1 MSKHLIAAVLALTVG
16 GCGAI
21 YTSPSVTDGLD
32 DGVDVRV
39 VAMNFSAAAEA
50 NLSPYVPARLPPYF
64 RPEASQPSPRLGLG
78 GAGAMP
84 DLPDAED
91 FAARRREGDALSRQ
105 LPPAATEETR
115 PPGQAALRLPP
126 AGEPQPYRI
135 GVADVVLLS
144 ANTTGATLNDVPAL
158 IAAQN
163 RRQGYIVQDDGAI
176 AVPDVGRVR
185 IAGLT
190 LEESEAAIF
199 EALVG
204 QRLDPTFSLEI
215 AEFNS
220 QRVSV
225 GGAVKSPALAPITLK
240 PLFLSEALQLAGGVS
255 APDPDYVLVRLFRNG
270 EVYQA
275 PLRRLYA
282 DGGLNDVL
290 LRDGDSVFVDTRYD
304 IESARSYFEEQ
315 LRLRDAE
322 LREREFAFRETQAQ
336 TEEVRL
342 AQTLAQFEFQRA
354 QLQQQLVRMR
364 IDVASYNA
372 QRNSVIRV
380 EAADARAAFKDRL
393 ELGAVKRDYAY
404 IAGEVRK
411 PSRMELPFE
420 SRASLADLLFKDG
433 GIDMKTADYG
443 EIYVLRRSL
452 RPEEAGGITAY
463 HLDAT
468 NAASLTEAA
477 VFELRPNDVVFV
489 AEQPITTWNRVLSQ
503 MTPQFFISAA
513 SSAGNF

>member
-1 MSKHLIAAVLALTVG
+1 MSNKLIVAMLALTLG

-32 DGVDVRV
+32 GSMDVRV
-39 VAMNFSAAAEA
+39 VAMTFSATSEA

-64 RPEASQPSPRLGLG
+64 RPEPSDPAPKLGLG
-78 GAGAMP
+78 GAGVMP
-84 DLPDAED
+84 NLPDAN
-91 FAARRREGDALSRQ
+91 ALLARRSAAETLSRA
-105 LPPAATEETR
+105 LPPAATQATR

-126 AGEPQPYRI
+126 AGEAQPYRI

-185 IAGLT
+185 IGGLT

-199 EALVG
+199 QALVS

-225 GGAVKSPALAPITLK
+225 GGAVKSPELAPITLK
-240 PLFLSEALQLAGGVS
+240 PLYLSEALQLAGGVAAS
-255 APDPDYVLVRLFRNG
+255 DPDYVLVRLFRNG

-290 LRDGDSVFVDTRYD
+290 LRDGDSVFVDTQYD
-304 IESARSYFEEQ
+304 IDSARSYFEEQ

-322 LREREFAFRETQAQ
+322 LREQEFAFRQTQG
-336 TEEVRL
+336 EIDEVRL
-342 AQTLAQFEFQRA
+342 ASTLAQFEFQRA

-364 IDVASYNA
+364 IDVATYNA
-372 QRNSVIRV
+372 QRGSVVRTD
-380 EAADARAAFKDRL
+380 ASDARAAFKDRL

-411 PSRMELPFE
+411 PARMELPFE
-420 SRASLADLLFKDG
+420 TRASLADLLFKDG
-433 GIDMKTADYG
+433 GIDMKSADYA

-452 RPEEAGGITAY
+452 RPEEAGGVTAY
-463 HLDAT
+463 HLDAA
-468 NAASLTEAA
+468 NAAALTEAA

-489 AEQPITTWNRVLSQ
+489 AEQPVTTWNRVLSQ
-503 MTPQFFISAA
+503 LTPQLFLQAVN
-513 SSAGNF
+513 SAGGI

>member
-1 MSKHLIAAVLALTVG
+1 MCKNLIAAMLALTVG
-16 GCGAI
+16 GCGAL
-21 YTSPSVTDGLD
+21 YTSPKVTDGLGD
-32 DGVDVRV
+32 VDVRV
-39 VAMNFSAAAEA
+39 VSMTFSSTIEA
-50 NLSPYVPARLPPYF
+50 NLSAYVPARLPPYF
-64 RPEASQPSPRLGLG
+64 RPEPSVGAPRI
-78 GAGAMP
+78 GAGAIGAMP
-84 DLPDAED
+84 PLLDPDDLAG
-91 FAARRREGDALSRQ
+91 RRRVTDTASRQ
-105 LPPAATEETR
+105 LPPAATEATR
-115 PPGQAALRLPP
+115 PPGQAATRLPP
-126 AGEPQPYRI
+126 PGEPQPYRI

-185 IAGLT
+185 IGGLT
-190 LEESEAAIF
+190 LEEAEAAIF
-199 EALVG
+199 QALVS

-220 QRVSV
+220 QRVSI
-225 GGAVKSPALAPITLK
+225 GGAVKSPELAPITLK
-240 PLFLSEALQLAGGVS
+240 PLYLSEALQLAGGVS
-255 APDPDYVLVRLFRNG
+255 ASDPDYVLIRLFRNG

-304 IESARSYFEEQ
+304 VANARSYFEEQ

-322 LREREFAFRETQAQ
+322 LREREFTFRQTQSEI
-336 TEEVRL
+336 EEARL
-342 AQTLAQFEFQRA
+342 ATTLAQFQYQRA

-364 IDVASYNA
+364 IDIANYNA
-372 QRNSVIRV
+372 QRENVDRIES
-380 EAADARAAFKDRL
+380 ADARAAFKDRL

-420 SRASLADLLFKDG
+420 TRASLADLLFKDG
-433 GIDMKTADYG
+433 GIDMKTSDYA
-443 EIYVLRRSL
+443 EIYVLRRSI
-452 RPEEAGGITAY
+452 RPEEAGGVTAY
-463 HLDAT
+463 HLDAS
-468 NAASLTEAA
+468 NAAALTEAA

-489 AEQPITTWNRVLSQ
+489 AEQPITTWNRVLVQ
-503 MTPQFFISAA
+503 LTPQFFLQAA
-513 SSAGNF
+513 QTSGF